1 MLKNFENENLNKKM
15 EQSST
20 SVTTS
25 SDNGTVN
32 KSRTIS
38 APPSGELAAAAA
50 VALSLHG
57 AVISSLQQ
65 AAMLP
70 ANSAAAAALNL
81 QALESY
87 LAFQRLTS
95 KADALRYTS
104 CSPVQHTYNNQS
116 QTAQQQAIFL
126 DQILTNDEHTNDLK
140 DVDDLALLDNE
151 DNISFESPVDSP
163 TDLTPSSSL
172 SLDNAL
178 PSLLLNTAYHHHQ
191 MNEAILQHSLNSSS
205 PTDKNVSTQLN
216 ASKKALTTTTT
227 SSSSVSAVTT
237 TTGTQRPK
245 KQFICKFCNRQ
256 FTKSYNLLI
265 HERTHTDERP
275 YSCDICGKAFR
286 RQDHLRDHRYI
297 HSKEKPFKCLECGK
311 GFCQSRTL
319 AVHKIL
325 HMEESPHKCP
335 VCNRSFNQRSNLK
348 THLLTHTDIKPY
360 HCMACGKVFRRN
372 CDLRRHSLTHN
383 LAGIATI
390 TEHSRTSG
398 ASSSS
403 SSPMGTINSTTNF
416 DVVATQ

>member
-1 MLKNFENENLNKKM
+1 M
-15 EQSST
+15 EQTST
-20 SVTTS
+20 TVSTS
-25 SDNGTVN
+25 SDNSSATN

-38 APPSGELAAAAA
+38 APPPGDLAAAAA

-104 CSPVQHTYNNQS
+104 CSPVPHDYSNQS
-116 QTAQQQAIFL
+116 QTTQQQQAIFI
-126 DQILTNDEHTNDLK
+126 DQILTNEENTNDLR
-140 DVDDLALLDNE
+140 DVDDLPLLDNE

-163 TDLTPSSSL
+163 TDPTTSSL
-172 SLDNAL
+172 SLDNTL

-191 MNEAILQHSLNSSS
+191 MNEAILQHSLHSSS
-205 PTDKNVSTQLN
+205 PSEKHISTQSN
-216 ASKKALTTTTT
+216 SSKKSSSSTTT
-227 SSSSVSAVTT
+227 SSVSAVTT

-286 RQDHLRDHRYI
+286 RQDHLRDHR
-297 HSKEKPFKCLECGK
+297 
-311 GFCQSRTL
+311 
-319 AVHKIL
+319 
-325 HMEESPHKCP
+325 
-335 VCNRSFNQRSNLK
+335 
-348 THLLTHTDIKPY
+348 
-360 HCMACGKVFRRN
+360 
-372 CDLRRHSLTHN
+372 
-383 LAGIATI
+383 
-390 TEHSRTSG
+390 
-398 ASSSS
+398 
-403 SSPMGTINSTTNF
+403 
-416 DVVATQ
+416 

>member
-1 MLKNFENENLNKKM
+1 M
-15 EQSST
+15 EQTST
-20 SVTTS
+20 TVSTS
-25 SDNGTVN
+25 SDNSATN

-38 APPSGELAAAAA
+38 APPPGDLVAAAA

-57 AVISSLQQ
+57 SVISSLQQ

-81 QALESY
+81 QALESF

-95 KADALRYTS
+95 KADVLRYTS
-104 CSPVQHTYNNQS
+104 CSPVPHNYSNQS
-116 QTAQQQAIFL
+116 HITQQQQQAIFI
-126 DQILTNDEHTNDLK
+126 DQILTNEENTNDLK
-140 DVDDLALLDNE
+140 DVDDLPLLDNE

-163 TDLTPSSSL
+163 TDPNPSSL

-205 PTDKNVSTQLN
+205 PDKSISTQSN
-216 ASKKALTTTTT
+216 SSKKSSSTTT
-227 SSSSVSAVTT
+227 SSASAVTT

-286 RQDHLRDHRYI
+286 RQDHLRDHR
-297 HSKEKPFKCLECGK
+297 
-311 GFCQSRTL
+311 
-319 AVHKIL
+319 
-325 HMEESPHKCP
+325 
-335 VCNRSFNQRSNLK
+335 
-348 THLLTHTDIKPY
+348 
-360 HCMACGKVFRRN
+360 
-372 CDLRRHSLTHN
+372 
-383 LAGIATI
+383 
-390 TEHSRTSG
+390 
-398 ASSSS
+398 
-403 SSPMGTINSTTNF
+403 
-416 DVVATQ
+416 